1 MDDQL
6 FLSAKG
12 LRIAIVAGE
21 ASGDLLGSALIKALL
36 ERFPDAQFS
45 GVCGPKMLALGARTI
60 EPMETLSV
68 GGIVEVIKHLPQLLK
83 LRKRLIRSITAE
95 KPDLFIGIDAPDF
108 NIGLAQRLK
117 KVGITTVH
125 YVSPSIWAWR
135 PERIKK
141 IRKAVSH
148 ILLILPFE
156 EKIYQQEKISA
167 TYVGH
172 PLADL
177 MPVFADQLQMRELLN
192 VVAEDC
198 IVAMLPGSRQ
208 REVRVMAE
216 IFIKTALL
224 LAEVNSKIIFLVPF
238 ITRETRTIF
247 ESEMWRLEAQNL
259 NWRLLFGHSHEA
271 MVASD
276 AILLA
281 SGTAA
286 LEAMLAKRPV
296 VVAYKI
302 SPLTYKMVKRK
313 FLLPY
318 VSLPNVIAGKFL
330 VPEFL
335 QDEAKPENLA
345 QALNNFLRDKELAK
359 QIGEVFTKQHQS
371 LQCNAAQSAANAVA
385 KLLPTSRVLQC

>member
-1 MDDQL
+1 MGDQL
-6 FLSAKG
+6 FFSGKG
-12 LRIAIVAGE
+12 PRIAIVAGE

-60 EPMETLSV
+60 EPMETLAV
-68 GGIVEVIKHLPQLLK
+68 GGIVEVVKHLPTLLK

-108 NIGLAQRLK
+108 NIGLAKRLK
-117 KVGITTVH
+117 KAGVATVH

-135 PERIKK
+135 PERIKQ

-156 EKIYQQEKISA
+156 EKIYQQEKIPA

-177 MPVFADQLQMRELLN
+177 MPIAANQNQMREVLSVAN
-192 VVAEDC
+192 KDSVVA
-198 IVAMLPGSRQ
+198 ILPGSRQ
-208 REVRVMAE
+208 REVRAMAE
-216 IFIKTALL
+216 VFVKTALL
-224 LAEVNSKIIFLVPF
+224 LAESNPKIVLLVPL

-247 ESEMWRLEAQNL
+247 ESEIWRLNAQHL
-259 NWRLLFGHSHEA
+259 NWRLMFGHAHEA
-271 MVASD
+271 MIASD

-302 SPLTYKMVKRK
+302 SPLTYKIVKRK

-318 VSLPNVIAGKFL
+318 VSLPNVIAGRFL

-345 QALNNFLRDKELAK
+345 QALNNFLQDKVLAAE
-359 QIGEVFTKQHQS
+359 IASVFTQQHQR
-371 LQCNAAQSAANAVA
+371 LQCNAAQSAANAVT
-385 KLLPTSRVLQC
+385 KLLPRVWQC

>member
-1 MDDQL
+1 MGDQL

-12 LRIAIVAGE
+12 PRIAIVAGE
-21 ASGDLLGSALIKALL
+21 SSGDLLGAALIKSLL

-45 GVCGPKMLALGARTI
+45 GVCGPKMLAAGARTI
-60 EPMETLSV
+60 ESMETLAV
-68 GGIVEVIKHLPQLLK
+68 GGIVEVLKHLSELLQ
-83 LRKRLIRSITAE
+83 LRKRLVKAITNE

-108 NIGLAQRLK
+108 NIGLARRLK
-117 KVGITTVH
+117 RAGIPTVH

-135 PERIKK
+135 PERIKQ

-156 EKIYQQEKISA
+156 EKIYQQEKIPA

-177 MPVFADQLQMRELLN
+177 MPVLADKDQMREVLN
-192 VVAEDC
+192 VANKDSV
-198 IVAMLPGSRQ
+198 IAMLPGSRQ

-216 IFIKTALL
+216 VFVKTALL
-224 LAEVNSKIIFLVPF
+224 MAELNSKVVLLVPL

-247 ESEMWRLEAQNL
+247 ESEIWRLNAQHL
-259 NWRLLFGHSHEA
+259 NWRLMFGHAHEA
-271 MVASD
+271 MIASD
-276 AILLA
+276 VILLA

-302 SPLTYKMVKRK
+302 SALTYRMVKRK

-318 VSLPNVIAGKFL
+318 VSLPNIIAGRFV

-345 QALNNFLRDKELAK
+345 QALNNFLLDKVLAAE
-359 QIGEVFTKQHQS
+359 ISEVFTRQHQT
-371 LQCNAAQSAANAVA
+371 LQCDAALRAATAVA
-385 KLLPTSRVLQC
+385 KLLPKAWQC